1 MELQHRRG
9 HTVPT
14 EKHVHLLS
22 TTTQKHAF
30 VFVDDAAEDPMF
42 DGFASAEIGSMP
54 ELMALLQDDEIL
66 DRFQVN
72 RTLHCIMFVLHE
84 DVL

>member
-1 MELQHRRG
+1 
-9 HTVPT
+9 
-14 EKHVHLLS
+14 
-22 TTTQKHAF
+22 
-30 VFVDDAAEDPMF
+30 MF